1 MEDKISIALSS
12 FQGSANCA
20 QSVLLAFATDEGLTT
35 EQCLKLGAG
44 LGGGIGHKQH
54 VCGAIN
60 AGAMIIG
67 LRFGNSNLNDSD
79 SKQKANVLVAE
90 YMDKC
95 TKRLGSTDCCRILG
109 IDLNNPEAKQ
119 KARDAGLFDMVC
131 GNAIKVVCQLLEED
145 YRKV

>member
-1 MEDKISIALSS
+1 MRDKISIALSS

-79 SKQKANVLVAE
+79 SKQKATTLVAE

-95 TKRLGSTDCCRILG
+95 AKRLGSTDCHRILG
-109 IDLNNPEAKQ
+109 VDLNNPEAKQ